1 MIYCLILLA
10 FLAMLSI
17 ILPKRFFQSFIGDS
31 IIKSEKLLDLQYTY
45 GIKGVAI
52 LLICISHISG
62 TMHTVVFTPFG
73 GIGVSLF
80 LICSGYGLNE
90 SYKKKGLN
98 AYWGKK
104 IRRVFIPYALVVTCI
119 AIYNQEFSF
128 QSYLLNVTG
137 LVTSYWYIGY
147 LMKWYIAFWVFC
159 MIAPKYRLFL
169 MLILSVVLFA
179 ILPEIEAE
187 QSLSFVVG
195 AIISE
200 YIISIREKKNSS
212 LMSFILVCFLIGI
225 VSLAIKQLPE
235 VRELPQNVYNIVQ
248 LLIKLPFALALL
260 LGMNFIKWNKIS
272 PFLTFIGIISYEM
285 YLLQMPFYP
294 SLNGTLWMALLFMI
308 ALIIA
313 SYCFS
318 WINIK
323 IANIIK

>member
-1 MIYCLILLA
+1 
-10 FLAMLSI
+10 
-17 ILPKRFFQSFIGDS
+17 
-31 IIKSEKLLDLQYTY
+31 
-45 GIKGVAI
+45 
-52 LLICISHISG
+52 
-62 TMHTVVFTPFG
+62 
-73 GIGVSLF
+73 
-80 LICSGYGLNE
+80 
-90 SYKKKGLN
+90 
-98 AYWGKK
+98 
-104 IRRVFIPYALVVTCI
+104 
-119 AIYNQEFSF
+119 
-128 QSYLLNVTG
+128 
-137 LVTSYWYIGY
+137 
-147 LMKWYIAFWVFC
+147 
-159 MIAPKYRLFL
+159 
-169 MLILSVVLFA
+169 
-179 ILPEIEAE
+179 
-187 QSLSFVVG
+187 
-195 AIISE
+195 
-200 YIISIREKKNSS
+200 
-212 LMSFILVCFLIGI
+212 MSFILVCFLIGI